1 MIDRVLPVKQVPRGH
16 PVLRDKKV
24 LMAIRALPV
33 TLATLVLLGIRVL
46 KDPKEKTENWE
57 NKDQGVKK
65 EPRVQR

>member
-1 MIDRVLPVKQVPRGH
+1 M
-16 PVLRDKKV
+16 RDKKA